1 MRTERTSRVRRPVR
15 RLEEGLVSPSS
26 SRENSN
32 SLLPSPLPRA
42 MSRQNSLCSI
52 SSNLR
57 SVSLAL
63 GTPVPILRPFL
74 RQLRRAAPKTAATAA
89 EEEVQ
94 LPQLTH
100 RLLLLFS
107 LHRQPPIPSWTC
119 SGEEGLSTPKQVRIN
134 SQQIPIHFKRQCL
147 SLKNVAAA
155 YSFENIHFFGRWATQ
170 YASRLGPPTRQ
181 KRDVC

>member
-134 SQQIPIHFKRQCL
+134 SQQIPIHFKRQSMFIIEKCCCGL
-147 SLKNVAAA
+147 QL
-155 YSFENIHFFGRWATQ
+155 
-170 YASRLGPPTRQ
+170 
-181 KRDVC
+181 